1 MFLQAVAITLLW
13 RPVATEPASVML
25 RVVVMSLP
33 SNLAMRTACGAA
45 AVIAR
50 RSGIAAAL
58 LGALATVPLA
68 AHATTASTPV
78 RTVYAFNDLFGVHEG
93 YRAVHAKGVVC
104 EGSFVASPEASAVTR
119 APHMQGAEVPVVFRF
134 SDFAGT
140 PTVAS
145 GRPPASPR
153 GLSLKFLLP
162 EGPTDIVAH
171 SYDGFPA
178 ATPEE
183 FLGFL
188 QAVAASGPNVAAP
201 TPLDRFAAAHP
212 AARRFLDHPKPIP
225 SSYAAEAF
233 FGVNAFRFENAE
245 GRSVHGRYRIVPVG
259 GTGYLDA
266 AEAAARPADFLAA
279 ELADRLE
286 RGPARFRLMLQIAD
300 PGDPVTDGTALWP
313 ESRRQVDL
321 GMLTIR
327 RIAADN
333 RATERR
339 LLFTPLNLVDG
350 IDTSGDPML
359 TARSRAYAK
368 SFSIR
373 APEEQATQ

>member
-1 MFLQAVAITLLW
+1 
-13 RPVATEPASVML
+13 
-25 RVVVMSLP
+25 MSLP
-33 SNLAMRTACGAA
+33 SKLAVPAACGAA
-45 AVIAR
+45 AVIVR
-50 RSGIAAAL
+50 RAAVLATLVAAL
-58 LGALATVPLA
+58 AAVPVA
-68 AHATTASTPV
+68 AQAAPASTPV
-78 RTVYAFNDLFGVHEG
+78 RLVHAFNDLFGVHEG
-93 YRAVHAKGVVC
+93 YRAVHAKGLVC
-104 EGSFVASPEASAVTR
+104 EGSFIASPEARAVTR
-119 APHMQGAEVPVVFRF
+119 APHMQGVEVAVVFRF

-140 PTVAS
+140 PAVAS
-145 GRPPASPR
+145 GTPHASPR

-162 EGPTDIVAH
+162 EGSTDIVAH

-178 ATPEE
+178 ATPEA

-188 QAVAASGPNVAAP
+188 QAAAASGPDVAAP

-259 GTGYLDA
+259 GTDHL
-266 AEAAARPADFLAA
+266 
-279 ELADRLE
+279 ELVDRLA
-286 RGPARFRLMLQIAD
+286 RGAAQFRLILQIAD
-300 PGDPVTDGTALWP
+300 PGDPITDGTILWP
-313 ESRRQVDL
+313 EDRRQIDL
-321 GMLTIR
+321 GALTIR

-333 RATERR
+333 PATERR

-373 APEEQATQ
+373 APEEQAAQ

>member
-1 MFLQAVAITLLW
+1 
-13 RPVATEPASVML
+13 
-25 RVVVMSLP
+25 MSLP
-33 SNLAMRTACGAA
+33 SKLAVPAACGAA
-45 AVIAR
+45 AVIVR
-50 RSGIAAAL
+50 RAAILATLVAAL
-58 LGALATVPLA
+58 AAVPVA
-68 AHATTASTPV
+68 AQAAPASTPV
-78 RTVYAFNDLFGVHEG
+78 RLVHAFNDLFGVHEG
-93 YRAVHAKGVVC
+93 YRAVHAKGLVC
-104 EGSFVASPEASAVTR
+104 EGSFIASPEARAVTR
-119 APHMQGAEVPVVFRF
+119 APHMQGVEVAVVFRF

-140 PTVAS
+140 PAVAS
-145 GRPPASPR
+145 GTPHASPR

-162 EGPTDIVAH
+162 EGSTDIVAH

-178 ATPEE
+178 ATPEA

-188 QAVAASGPNVAAP
+188 QAAAASGPDVAAP

-259 GTGYLDA
+259 GTDHLDPA
-266 AEAAARPADFLAA
+266 VAAARPADFLAA
-279 ELADRLE
+279 ELVDRLA
-286 RGPARFRLMLQIAD
+286 RGAAQFRLILQIAD
-300 PGDPVTDGTALWP
+300 PGDPITDGTILWP
-313 ESRRQVDL
+313 EDRRQIDL
-321 GMLTIR
+321 GALTIR

-333 RATERR
+333 PATERR

-373 APEEQATQ
+373 APEEQAAQ